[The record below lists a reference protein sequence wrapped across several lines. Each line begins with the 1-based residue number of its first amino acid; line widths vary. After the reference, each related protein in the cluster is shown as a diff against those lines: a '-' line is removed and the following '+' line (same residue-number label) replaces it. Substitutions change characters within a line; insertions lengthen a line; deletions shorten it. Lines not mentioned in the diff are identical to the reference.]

1 MSKKVSI
8 EDVMPLIEEQINH
21 SGFVTFT
28 PRGNSMLPLLRNN
41 KDTIT
46 LKKPDFPLKKYDI
59 AFYKRDSGTYVLHR
73 IVKVNGTDYT
83 MRGDNQFLD
92 ENNIRQDQIIGVV
105 DSFTRKGIKYTGSE
119 ISYKIYC
126 RLWVKTVSI
135 RRILRIMRRIAGK
148 VKRKIKGKCR

>member
-46 LKKPDFPLKKYDI
+46 LKKPDFPLK
-59 AFYKRDSGTYVLHR
+59 
-73 IVKVNGTDYT
+73 
-83 MRGDNQFLD
+83 
-92 ENNIRQDQIIGVV
+92 
-105 DSFTRKGIKYTGSE
+105 
-119 ISYKIYC
+119 
-126 RLWVKTVSI
+126 
-135 RRILRIMRRIAGK
+135 
-148 VKRKIKGKCR
+148 